1 MQVTDT
7 REQLQ
12 SNLALWKKQ
21 MLNKIERIHEQLLGK
36 DFRTFIKIVEDF
48 CEIQLKNR
56 REMFYL

>member
-12 SNLALWKKQ
+12 SNLALWKKR

-36 DFRTFIKIVEDF
+36 QFRSFIETVWDLLLVTIAK
-48 CEIQLKNR
+48 
-56 REMFYL
+56 

>member
-36 DFRTFIKIVEDF
+36 DF
-48 CEIQLKNR
+48 QLKNR
-56 REMFYL
+56 REVFYL

>member
-12 SNLALWKKQ
+12 ANLALWKKQ

-48 CEIQLKNR
+48 C
-56 REMFYL
+56 

>member
-12 SNLALWKKQ
+12 ANLALWKKQ

-36 DFRTFIKIVEDF
+36 DFRIVED
-48 CEIQLKNR
+48 CC
-56 REMFYL
+56 